1 MCVCVCIC
9 MYIMY
14 FCTCAC
20 HVTVRGQLS
29 GSGFSFIVG
38 SGGPAVIVRIIPK
51 DGKMLFREM
60 DRVGCVASVFP
71 AEPPAGHS
79 WIFDF

>member
-1 MCVCVCIC
+1 MCLC
-9 MYIMY
+9 MYRYVYYVFLHM
-14 FCTCAC
+14 CLPCN
-20 HVTVRGQLS
+20 GQ
-29 GSGFSFIVG
+29 GTTFRIRFFFIVG
-38 SGGPAVIVRIIPK
+38 SGDPAVIVRIIPK